1 MKATDEPVTAP
12 SFSQSGSLPHRE
24 IVMRPHRRLRRG
36 RLWRAWLLAWFGT
49 PVIGIVNGGVRNALV
64 DQRTLRVDQLST
76 VTLILA
82 LGAYMWWFHRR
93 RPLPSTRVAVEVGAV
108 WAALTVAFEFGFG
121 LGVTGDSFAD
131 LISAYDFTSGK
142 VWGLVPLWML
152 VGPSVVRRVSARSDG

>member
-1 MKATDEPVTAP
+1 MKVIDDPVKAP
-12 SFSQSGSLPHRE
+12 TFSQSGSLPRRE
-24 IVMRPHRRLRRG
+24 IVVRPQRRLRRG
-36 RLWRAWLLAWFGT
+36 RLWRAWMLAWLGT

-64 DQRTLRVDQLST
+64 DERTPRVDLLST

-93 RPLPSTRVAVEVGAV
+93 RPLPSTRVALEVGAV

-131 LISAYDFTSGK
+131 LISAYDFTSGE